1 MTTLGDQD
9 PLFCSLLILLLA
21 AAAAAAAAAIVVVVS
36 VSVGGDGYL
45 LIQFTGRKM
54 EGPVVFVGLTDTEN
68 GRTKRCRR
76 NTRNV
81 KVRRDARKLVV
92 VVDHGQE

>member
-21 AAAAAAAAAIVVVVS
+21 AAAAAAAVVVVVS

-92 VVDHGQE
+92 VVDYGQE